1 MTQSALTWHPTA
13 TVRNTSTLK
22 LRSVL
27 STLWFRSC
35 EMQRCAILFLQL
47 LIRVISLRLSAPLSQ
62 STMSLTVLRVSKEFM
77 ILLMGGSFIIRSSLT
92 VIQTRTQS
100 FHSPPRATTH
110 FSKYAYV
117 YRCRMTHYHY
127 LMSWPAV
134 VVLAIFI
141 SIPSE
146 SKVMTDGACWIVY
159 VEQKWESGQLYLET
173 CMWAMFAVFNE
184 AFGLAVWQWKHI
196 ITQGLNLCC
205 ESCFGVLYCTD

>member
-35 EMQRCAILFLQL
+35 EMQRRAILFLQL
-47 LIRVISLRLSAPLSQ
+47 LIRVISLSLSAPLSQ

-117 YRCRMTHYHY
+117 YRCRMTHWS
-127 LMSWPAV
+127 LFDE
-134 VVLAIFI
+134 L
-141 SIPSE
+141 
-146 SKVMTDGACWIVY
+146 DGCGGVGHIYKHTLWKQSHDRWCMLNRVCGAEMRVRTALFRDLY
-159 VEQKWESGQLYLET
+159 VSH
-173 CMWAMFAVFNE
+173 V
-184 AFGLAVWQWKHI
+184 
-196 ITQGLNLCC
+196 CC
-205 ESCFGVLYCTD
+205 F